1 MSELHVY
8 DASQGVAEGFTSTA
22 RDYDAT
28 VRHNIQGA
36 WRLVM
41 SLPPGDHRRILDVG
55 CGTGWASMA
64 MAERFPGITHVTGV
78 DPAAGMLEVFR
89 EKAAEMEGV
98 ELDLRTAGVMDMG
111 VEAGAYDAVV
121 SSMAMHWFPDKAGA
135 AREMARALAPG
146 GVLGILCSGAGG
158 EHEFRDVLRTLDP
171 PPPLEWDAAFDFAQR
186 DVDQM
191 ETYLVDAGLEP
202 LDIWI
207 EKRLR
212 HSTPE
217 AYMERMRVVAS
228 HVTPADIP
236 ADELEDLGMRLDA
249 AMRAASGPRGF
260 TYTFCKLY
268 AVARRPD

>member
-22 RDYDAT
+22 HDYDAT
-28 VRHNIQGA
+28 VRHNVQGA

-55 CGTGWASMA
+55 CGTGWASLA
-64 MAERFPGITHVTGV
+64 MLERFPGITHVTGV
-78 DPAAGMLEVFR
+78 DPAEGMLEVFR
-89 EKAAEMEGV
+89 GKTAGLGGV
-98 ELDLRTAGVMDMG
+98 EVDLRAAGVMDMG
-111 VEAGAYDAVV
+111 VAEGAYDAVV
-121 SSMAMHWFPDKAGA
+121 SSMAFHWFPDKQGA
-135 AREMARALAPG
+135 VHAMAAPLAPG
-146 GVLGILCSGAGG
+146 GVLGILASGAGG
-158 EHEFRDVLRTLDP
+158 EGEFRDVVRSLDP
-171 PPPLEWDAAFDFAQR
+171 PAPREWDAAFDFAQR
-186 DVDQM
+186 DVDHM
-191 ETYLVDAGLEP
+191 ESYLVQAGLEP

-236 ADELEDLGMRLDA
+236 AEELEDLGRRLNE
-249 AMRAASGPRGF
+249 AMHAASGPRGF
-260 TYTFCKLY
+260 AYTFCKLY
-268 AVARRPD
+268 AVARKPS